1 MSGGCVGTS
10 GLLGKL
16 VSAGHSGIIGVKAQT
31 WPAGSH
37 TLRWSVG
44 DMLLLEGHGGDWS
57 RDASGVTCR
66 EPWSVGATLGRNEQE
81 TMDSERHDGF
91 RGAMGDRYPKQVW
104 SVGNILG

>member
-10 GLLGKL
+10 DLLGKL

-44 DMLLLEGHGGDWS
+44 DMLLLEGHGG
-57 RDASGVTCR
+57 GL
-66 EPWSVGATLGRNEQE
+66 E
-81 TMDSERHDGF
+81 
-91 RGAMGDRYPKQVW
+91 
-104 SVGNILG
+104 